1 MDAPGDRAIL
11 PDQRDRPSGAAA
23 GGACCDER
31 NRHGG
36 ARNRRG
42 RSQELAPCD
51 RHPVANDIPSRP
63 QAQVT
68 EPRPI
73 SVARRLAV
81 SRYPTAHTDPS
92 GAAAAPV
99 NTSEPGTPG
108 PSTMDHPAPSK
119 RWTKARFMP
128 LLAPGLDP
136 TAHASSAETAAIP

>member
-1 MDAPGDRAIL
+1 MDLPGDRAIL
-11 PDQRDRPSGAAA
+11 PDQRDPPSGAAA
-23 GGACCDER
+23 GGTCCDER
-31 NRHGG
+31 SRHGG
-36 ARNRRG
+36 ARNRCG

-51 RHPVANDIPSRP
+51 RHPVANDIPRRP

-68 EPRPI
+68 EARPI

-108 PSTMDHPAPSK
+108 PSTMDHLVPSK
-119 RWTKARFMP
+119 RSTSARFTP
-128 LLAPGLDP
+128 LVAAGLKP
-136 TAHASSAETAAIP
+136 MAHASSAETAATP